1 MQNVLYL
8 LLQASLLR
16 DISESLNFTYQ
27 IRPPSDGNKWGETF
41 ENGSTT
47 GLVRDVKVGL

>member
-1 MQNVLYL
+1 MK
-8 LLQASLLR
+8 

-27 IRPPSDGNKWGETF
+27 IRPPTDGNRWGEIF

-47 GLVRDVKVGL
+47 GLVRDVTVKVDMYVLIL